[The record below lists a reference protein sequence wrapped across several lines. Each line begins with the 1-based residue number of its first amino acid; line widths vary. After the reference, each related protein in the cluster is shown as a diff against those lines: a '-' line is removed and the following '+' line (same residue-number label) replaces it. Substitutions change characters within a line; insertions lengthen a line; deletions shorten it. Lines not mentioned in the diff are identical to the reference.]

1 MSKRFKKPLN
11 ESLKAFLLSNILY
24 FCLIQNY
31 ILFLSNSMAY
41 NNRNYHRRVQYIVK
55 VYQEAKER
63 DIPDTRIL
71 QSVFPS
77 YGIHLSYRQWMN
89 IKSMK
94 PSEYNTK
101 QLMLF

>member
-1 MSKRFKKPLN
+1 
-11 ESLKAFLLSNILY
+11 
-24 FCLIQNY
+24 
-31 ILFLSNSMAY
+31 MAY